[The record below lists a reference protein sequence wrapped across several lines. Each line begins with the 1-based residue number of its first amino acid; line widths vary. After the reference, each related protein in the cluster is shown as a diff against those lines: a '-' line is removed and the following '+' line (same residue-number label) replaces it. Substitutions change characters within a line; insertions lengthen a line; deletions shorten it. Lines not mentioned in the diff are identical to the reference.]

1 MENIINDKDV
11 VFMDEK
17 GYVHR
22 IDIANIVGTG
32 AQGAVYRGEN
42 KNILIKIN
50 QTKEENYLGKKIDK
64 IKSLNLPKNLNFTLP
79 IAKLNIPNKNYEGY
93 IMRMME
99 DMKPISYLMKNSLKI

>member
-50 QTKEENYLGKKIDK
+50 QTKETKINQIDYNVNPTKLVLIKKIYQTSK
-64 IKSLNLPKNLNFTLP
+64 GHIEIFFIHL
-79 IAKLNIPNKNYEGY
+79 
-93 IMRMME
+93 
-99 DMKPISYLMKNSLKI
+99 

>member
-11 VFMDEK
+11 VFIDEK

-64 IKSLNLPKNLNFTLP
+64 IKFQK
-79 IAKLNIPNKNYEGY
+79 K
-93 IMRMME
+93 
-99 DMKPISYLMKNSLKI
+99 